1 MVSQIISFSRN
12 GVADWLVQRVTAW
25 ILTFYTLF
33 LVGYVFL
40 QPEITYDG
48 WHTLFA
54 STWMQVFSILAL
66 ISTCAHG
73 WIGMWTVGTDY
84 IRVHLMGEKA
94 EALRFIYQIVCIL
107 TLVIYLIWGIQI
119 LWGIK

>member
-25 ILTFYTLF
+25 ILTFYTLL
-33 LVGYVFL
+33 LVGYVLL
-40 QPEITYDG
+40 QPEVTYDG
-48 WHTLFA
+48 WRALFG

-66 ISTCAHG
+66 ICTCAHG

-84 IRVHLMGEKA
+84 IRDHLMGEKA